1 VTIIDLPDGRVL
13 DIEVTGPVGGGVL
26 LFHHGTPGAVTQQRT
41 VQRAAHARGLR
52 LVTYS
57 RPGYGSSS
65 RLPGRRIADVV
76 VDVTAVLDHLGVDRC
91 LVAGWSGGGPHALAC
106 GALLSER
113 VTGVLAIASVAPDGL
128 PDLDLLTGMGAQN
141 IEEFQLARR
150 GEDAL
155 RPYLDT
161 EAAALAHVDAAGLI
175 EGMSSLLP
183 QVDRDVMTN
192 EIGEDMVASFA
203 EALRAGV
210 DGWLDDDLAFVQP
223 WGFDLSDVSAPV
235 VIWQGSDDLMVPF
248 SHGEWLCRNVSG
260 ATSRLVQGEG
270 HISLGVG
277 AMDRML
283 DDLLVTTRP

>member
-1 VTIIDLPDGRVL
+1 MTIIELPDGRAL
-13 DIEVTGPVGGGVL
+13 DLEVTGPADGEVL

-41 VQRAAHARGLR
+41 MQRAAHARGLR
-52 LVTYS
+52 LVTFS

-65 RLPGRRIADVV
+65 RLPGRRVADVAA
-76 VDVTAVLDHLGVDRC
+76 DVTTVLDHLQVDRC

-106 GALLSER
+106 GALVADR
-113 VTGVLAIASVAPDGL
+113 VTGVLSIASVAPDGL
-128 PDLDLLTGMGAQN
+128 SDLDLLAGMGAQN

-155 RPYLDT
+155 RPYLLT
-161 EAAALAHVDAAGLI
+161 EAEALAHVDAAGLI

-192 EIGEDMVASFA
+192 EVGEDMVTSFA
-203 EALRAGV
+203 EGLRPGV

-223 WGFDLSDVSAPV
+223 WGFALSAVSVPV
-235 VIWQGSDDLMVPF
+235 VIWHGSDDLMVPF
-248 SHGEWLCRNVSG
+248 SHGEWLSRNVSG

-270 HISLGVG
+270 HVSLAVG
-277 AMDRML
+277 AIDRML
-283 DDLLVTTRP
+283 DDLLQVSAR